1 MTAASIGFFTYVVK
15 YFELVYVGLAGNFVP
30 LLTIVL
36 SRCFLGEQISKVDKI
51 VILISVIGVGT
62 ITYGKI
68 MKSELEEKDKK
79 VDKSIPIFALIGL
92 LSLPLLSSAGA
103 ILMRKM
109 KGLHWLTLTLYLN
122 ICLITI
128 CSSFMLV

>member
-79 VDKSIPIFALIGL
+79 VDK
-92 LSLPLLSSAGA
+92 
-103 ILMRKM
+103 
-109 KGLHWLTLTLYLN
+109 
-122 ICLITI
+122 
-128 CSSFMLV
+128 